1 MKDKDLKKL
10 SRAEL
15 LVLLLIQTREVE
27 RLQMEL
33 EDARQALDQR
43 KLHMEKAGSIAEAAL
58 ALSGIFDAAQVAA
71 SQYLDNMESM
81 EQQTREKCRHMEQ
94 QTRDKC
100 DKMIEKAKKD
110 AENFWNEIRN
120 EIRDPY
126 IEHERWMKI
135 YAALNGVT
143 YEKLEF

>member
-10 SRAEL
+10 NRAEL
-15 LVLLLIQTREVE
+15 LELLLLQTREVE

-33 EDARQALDQR
+33 EDAQKALEQR

-58 ALSGIFDAAQVAA
+58 SLSGIFEVAQTAAN
-71 SQYLDNMESM
+71 QYLDNMESM
-81 EQQTREKCRHMEQ
+81 EQQTRENCRRMEE
-94 QTRDKC
+94 QTREKC
-100 DKMIEKAKKD
+100 DKMIQKAKKD
-110 AENFWNEIRN
+110 AEVFWNEIRN

-135 YAALNGVT
+135 HAALNGVT

>member
-15 LVLLLIQTREVE
+15 LELLLNQTREVE

-126 IEHERWMKI
+126 IEH
-135 YAALNGVT
+135 
-143 YEKLEF
+143 